1 MKKLLIGLLMLAF
14 AATTT
19 AQEIP
24 SQRETL
30 GAMRRVN
37 DYFMKKYADPTAVMP
52 YFSRRKNYESNIWT
66 RAVYYEGLMALY
78 SIYPENRYYDYAYD
92 WAEFHKWGMRQ
103 DNTTTRNADN
113 YCCSQTYIDL
123 YNLTPE
129 PKMLTKTIACMNML
143 VNTPQVDDWT
153 WIDAI

>member
-66 RAVYYEGLMALY
+66 LSL
-78 SIYPENRYYDYAYD
+78 I
-92 WAEFHKWGMRQ
+92 H
-103 DNTTTRNADN
+103 
-113 YCCSQTYIDL
+113 I
-123 YNLTPE
+123 
-129 PKMLTKTIACMNML
+129 
-143 VNTPQVDDWT
+143 
-153 WIDAI
+153 